1 MTRQGDESW
10 QRIHGFCN
18 YCLNNMFKAYRL
30 RLYHDG
36 EQKVLIETH
45 TASCRCV
52 WNHFPDL
59 RNNEYARMGKGMSY
73 KDESVL
79 LPALKEEKEWL
90 NGINSQSL
98 QQELLCLDSAFHGFF
113 KKISKYPIF
122 KKNKTGGSFAVPQHF
137 ALNDNHLTIPKF
149 KTPLRLFMHRNIE
162 GEMKPHHIKSIIG
175 EILWIYSR
183 RK

>member
-1 MTRQGDESW
+1 
-10 QRIHGFCN
+10 
-18 YCLNNMFKAYRL
+18 MFKAYRL

-45 TASCRCV
+45 TASCRFV
-52 WNHFPDL
+52 WNHFLDL
-59 RNNEYARMGKGMSY
+59 RNNEYAEMGKGMSY
-73 KDESVL
+73 KDMSVL

-90 NGINSQSL
+90 NEINSQSL
-98 QQELLCLDSAFHGFF
+98 QQELIHLDSAFHGFF

-162 GEMKPHHIKSIIG
+162 GEMRSLIISKTSSGKYYASILAENGMKIPEPPKFKAGTFIG
-175 EILWIYSR
+175 IDAG
-183 RK
+183 